1 MNSKTAI
8 RLAAILFVAIAM
20 TATMIEM
27 RRKEQPL
34 QESSVPSLQPTMDPL
49 RSTLRRCQQMG
60 EAAATDAD
68 CLATWARSRDRFLGK
83 PTTSELPSNTGGQE

>member
-27 RRKEQPL
+27 RRKEEPR
-34 QESSVPSLQPTMDPL
+34 QESSVSSLQPTMDPL
-49 RSTLRRCQQMG
+49 RATLRQCQQMG
-60 EAAATDAD
+60 ETAATNAD
-68 CLATWARSRDRFLGK
+68 CLAAWARSRDRFLGK
-83 PTTSELPSNTGGQE
+83 STAPELPADAGGHE

>member
-1 MNSKTAI
+1 MNGKTAI

-27 RRKEQPL
+27 SRKEEPQ
-34 QESSVPSLQPTMDPL
+34 QESSVPSLPTTMDPL
-49 RSTLRRCQQMG
+49 RATLRRCQKMG

-68 CLATWARSRDRFLGK
+68 CLAAWAKSRDRFLGK
-83 PTTSELPSNTGGQE
+83 STAPELPADAGGLE

>member
-1 MNSKTAI
+1 MSSKTAI

-27 RRKEQPL
+27 RRKEEPR
-34 QESSVPSLQPTMDPL
+34 QENAVPSLQTTMDPL
-49 RSTLRRCQQMG
+49 RTALRRCQQMG

-83 PTTSELPSNTGGQE
+83 PAASELPSNAGGHE